1 MKTRPGSW
9 FSDTHFPVS
18 SVRLSWDAWVF
29 VIVLYK
35 SMIWN
40 IHANE
45 SVCFNFQ
52 GKWSEMLKPVPQKP
66 PPARQGF
73 SFPLSFLEDGD
84 CFRADQ
90 PSDLYIFDVNHV
102 EHLWNNNRLWR
113 SGILKT
119 SAVWKRKLPHFEVK
133 MTISTSS
140 FEISEKK
147 YITRNGG
154 GTKKKKN
161 RFVSLYK
168 RKNNENQVPKSW
180 RPVRNGC
187 HPPLARLARLSFI
200 SFLFYF
206 PVGFMMFSSKLY
218 KSMVWKIPGSGS
230 GQLDLWNGE
239 NQVLE
244 SLFQRWNHPEK
255 WAHSF
260 SRPFFAFY
268 FVFWSRETDWF
279 LSGRQWRGTKPW
291 NDQKYIIIKGG
302 KKNQREEGER
312 NVKIGRGRRREKKP
326 QWWNNLLP
334 WQRSLHPPLR
344 DGGRGEVRRGLE
356 SENNICLFSMCFFFF
371 SFCFLIF
378 LLFYFL
384 FDSFVGKKK
393 YVD

>member
-1 MKTRPGSW
+1 MWSIYEITIDSG
-9 FSDTHFPVS
+9 DQ
-18 SVRLSWDAWVF
+18 
-29 VIVLYK
+29 
-35 SMIWN
+35 
-40 IHANE
+40 E
-45 SVCFNFQ
+45 S
-52 GKWSEMLKPVPQKP
+52 
-66 PPARQGF
+66 
-73 SFPLSFLEDGD
+73 
-84 CFRADQ
+84 
-90 PSDLYIFDVNHV
+90 
-102 EHLWNNNRLWR
+102 
-113 SGILKT
+113 
-119 SAVWKRKLPHFEVK
+119 WKRARYENANFH
-133 MTISTSS
+133 ISRWKWRYQHHHLKYQ
-140 FEISEKK
+140 KK
-147 YITRNGG
+147 IYNKEWRGN
-154 GTKKKKN
+154 KKKKN

-302 KKNQREEGER
+302 KKSER
-312 NVKIGRGRRREKKP
+312 RGREKR
-326 QWWNNLLP
+326 QN
-334 WQRSLHPPLR
+334 R
-344 DGGRGEVRRGLE
+344 
-356 SENNICLFSMCFFFF
+356 
-371 SFCFLIF
+371 
-378 LLFYFL
+378 
-384 FDSFVGKKK
+384 
-393 YVD
+393 

>member
-154 GTKKKKN
+154 GTKKKEE
-161 RFVSLYK
+161 SI
-168 RKNNENQVPKSW
+168 
-180 RPVRNGC
+180 
-187 HPPLARLARLSFI
+187 RLTL
-200 SFLFYF
+200 
-206 PVGFMMFSSKLY
+206 
-218 KSMVWKIPGSGS
+218 
-230 GQLDLWNGE
+230 
-239 NQVLE
+239 
-244 SLFQRWNHPEK
+244 
-255 WAHSF
+255 
-260 SRPFFAFY
+260 
-268 FVFWSRETDWF
+268 
-279 LSGRQWRGTKPW
+279 
-291 NDQKYIIIKGG
+291 
-302 KKNQREEGER
+302 
-312 NVKIGRGRRREKKP
+312 
-326 QWWNNLLP
+326 
-334 WQRSLHPPLR
+334 
-344 DGGRGEVRRGLE
+344 
-356 SENNICLFSMCFFFF
+356 
-371 SFCFLIF
+371 
-378 LLFYFL
+378 
-384 FDSFVGKKK
+384 
-393 YVD
+393 